1 MGEMC
6 VIFIRVFHEMVHIC
20 PLEREITS
28 VKGIILES
36 NLGMRRWSMDLL
48 VGYGYTQKY
57 LCM

>member
-1 MGEMC
+1 MC